1 MLAFIE
7 TRLFSRL
14 ADAYLPDDQL
24 ARLQHFLSEN
34 PEAGIS
40 FGSLVA
46 SENCAGAWQVEGNA
60 ADFESFTT

>member
-1 MLAFIE
+1 MLTFIE

-14 ADAYLPDDQL
+14 PMSIFQMISC
-24 ARLQHFLSEN
+24 RVCSVISRRTRR
-34 PEAGIS
+34 PGIS

-46 SENCAGAWQVEGNA
+46 FENCAGAQRVAGNA